1 MNYKPKITVIV
12 PTYNEEKYIKDT
24 LIAVKQQ
31 KCDLT
36 YEVIVVDGQSTDN
49 TVSIAQNF
57 AKVYISPKKGKANQL
72 NYGISK
78 TSGELVIFLDA
89 DTILAPDFFQRI
101 YGIFKTRENLYACSA
116 RVNYYNGKSIT
127 FKLASHRFILTQ
139 YFVLNLEM
147 HLFYLL
153 KSLLGYPELAGC
165 NMIVRREILLKSG
178 GFKTPPNSLGID
190 KVFTDSLIYLTR
202 KMKKGKVTT
211 LNFISVL
218 TSGRYLTIKRSY
230 KRVNQY
236 ILKKGIYYELAK
248 KDELASISQ
257 QKII

>member
-1 MNYKPKITVIV
+1 MNYKPNITVIV

-24 LIAVKQQ
+24 LVAVKQQ

-49 TVSIAQNF
+49 SVSIAEKF
-57 AKVYISPKKGKANQL
+57 AKVYISPKKGKAFQL
-72 NYGISK
+72 NHGISK

-89 DTILAPDFFQRI
+89 DTIIPPDFFQKI
-101 YGIFKTRENLYACSA
+101 YKIFETHENLYACSA
-116 RVNYYNGKSIT
+116 RVNYHNGKAIS
-127 FKLASHRFILTQ
+127 FKIASHRFIFTQ
-139 YFVLNLEM
+139 YFILNFNM
-147 HLFYLL
+147 HIFYLL

-165 NMIVRREILLKSG
+165 NMIVRRDILLKSG

-190 KVFTDSLIYLTR
+190 KVFSDSLIYLTK
-202 KMKKGKVTT
+202 KMKKGKVRT

-218 TSGRYLTIKRSY
+218 TSGRHLTIKRSY
-230 KRVNQY
+230 KRFIQY
-236 ILKKGIYYELAK
+236 ILKKDIYYELAK

-257 QKII
+257 QNTT